1 MRSLHARRPVARRS
15 RFVLAGLVT
24 AALVLSACGAD
35 ESFAPAAASG
45 ADGDVSAAP
54 SAEAAEAALGALTI
68 SPRIAFA
75 SYRIGDHPDIY
86 RMDPPGTNVTR
97 LTSFAG
103 DEVSP
108 AMSWDHKR
116 IAFVRRRVDAS
127 NVGRDDIYLVNVD
140 GTGKRW
146 ARTLTSTFPITDP
159 AWSPDGTRLVV
170 TVFLQG
176 TPLLATLTLATGKL
190 DLVSG
195 WNGAIVGRQGSYH
208 PDGKSIIFV
217 DETGKQVRQIYPN
230 GDEYPLVD
238 LNVPVGH
245 PTFSP
250 DGKMFAYN
258 RLIAGTNNTEIFVQN
273 RSTNVAKRLTYAG
286 AYDGWATWSPDGTKL
301 AFESRRSGQNQI
313 WTMSATGGTAT
324 RITHTTTIEGGPSW
338 SH

>member
-1 MRSLHARRPVARRS
+1 MPAPQSQCAVLRTAVLAVSLVLAACDGGDSPVA
-15 RFVLAGLVT
+15 
-24 AALVLSACGAD
+24 
-35 ESFAPAAASG
+35 P
-45 ADGDVSAAP
+45 DVEGETYAAP
-54 SAEAAEAALGALTI
+54 AEAATESAIGALTI
-68 SPRIAFA
+68 IPRIAFA
-75 SYRIGDHPDIY
+75 SYRIGGHPDIY
-86 RMDPPGTNVTR
+86 RMDPSGSNVARVTN
-97 LTSFAG
+97 FAG
-103 DEVSP
+103 DEVSA

-127 NVGRDDIYLVNVD
+127 NVSRDDIYLTNVD

-146 ARTLTSTFPITDP
+146 ARSAPSTYMIVDP
-159 AWSPDGTRLVV
+159 SWSPDGTRLVV
-170 TVFLQG
+170 TVMLQG
-176 TPLLATLTLATGKL
+176 TPLLATLNVATGAL
-190 DLVSG
+190 NLVAG

-230 GDEYPLVD
+230 DDDYTLVD

-245 PTFSP
+245 PSFSP

-258 RLIAGTNNTEIFVQN
+258 RLIAGTSNMEIFVQN
-273 RSTNVAKRLTYAG
+273 RATAVSKRLTYYSG
-286 AYDGWATWSPDGTKL
+286 DDSRATWSPDGTKL
-301 AFESRRSGQNQI
+301 AFESRRSGQSQI